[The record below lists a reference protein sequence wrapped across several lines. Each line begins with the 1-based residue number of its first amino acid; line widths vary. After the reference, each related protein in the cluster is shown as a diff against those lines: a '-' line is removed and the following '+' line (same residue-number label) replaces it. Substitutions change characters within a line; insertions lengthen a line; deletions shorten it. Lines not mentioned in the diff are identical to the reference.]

1 MLKMRNVKIIAHR
14 GYWKTES
21 EKNTMV
27 ALERAIDYGYGFE
40 TDLRDYGGKLVIS
53 HNPPK
58 GNEITVESVFEM
70 YSQKQSNVPLALNIK
85 ADGLQEMLAELL
97 VKYNINNYFFFDMS
111 VCDTLPYIS
120 QHLKIASRCSEY
132 ERDMPFYKN
141 STTVWV
147 DFFIDDSLVIP
158 EVERILKD
166 GKIACVV
173 SPELHGRDYSNVWN
187 QLKGIKKSNLYLCT
201 DYPEEADKF
210 FKEQ

>member
-97 VKYNINNYFFFDMS
+97 VKYNIHNYFFFDMS
-111 VCDTLPYIS
+111 VCDTFPYTS

-141 STTVWV
+141 STTVWI
-147 DFFIDDSLVIP
+147 DFFIDDSLVLP
-158 EVERILKD
+158 EVERVLKD

-187 QLKGIKKSNLYLCT
+187 QLKCIENPNLYLCT

-210 FKEQ
+210 FK

>member
-1 MLKMRNVKIIAHR
+1 MQNIKIIAHR
-14 GYWKTES
+14 GFWKTEL
-21 EKNTMV
+21 EKNTII
-27 ALERAIDYGYGFE
+27 ALERAIDCGYGFE
-40 TDLRDYGGKLVIS
+40 TDLRDSGGKLVIS
-53 HNPPK
+53 HNPPI

-70 YSQKQSNVPLALNIK
+70 YSQKQSNAPLALNVK
-85 ADGLQEMLAELL
+85 ADGLQEMLVELL

-120 QHLKIASRCSEY
+120 QHLKIASRRSEY

-201 DYPEEADKF
+201 DYPEEAAKF

>member
-1 MLKMRNVKIIAHR
+1 MQKIKIIAHR
-14 GYWKTES
+14 GYWKTEL
-21 EKNTMV
+21 EKNTMA
-27 ALERAIDYGYGFE
+27 ALERAIDCGYGFE
-40 TDLRDYGGKLVIS
+40 TDLRDCRGELVIS

-85 ADGLQEMLAELL
+85 ADGLQETIAELL
-97 VKYNINNYFFFDMS
+97 VKYNINNYFIFDMS
-111 VCDTLPYIS
+111 LCDTLLYIS
-120 QHLKIASRCSEY
+120 QHLKIASRRSEY
-132 ERDMPFYKN
+132 EKDMPFYKS

-173 SPELHGRDYSNVWN
+173 SPELHGRNYSNVWN
-187 QLKGIKKSNLYLCT
+187 QLKCIENPNLYLCT
-201 DYPEEADKF
+201 DYPEEAAKF

>member
-1 MLKMRNVKIIAHR
+1 MLNMRNIKIIAHR
-14 GYWKTES
+14 GYWKTGV

-173 SPELHGRDYSNVWN
+173 SPELHGRNYSNVWN
-187 QLKGIKKSNLYLCT
+187 QLKGIKKANLYLCT

>member
-1 MLKMRNVKIIAHR
+1 MIQNIKIIAHR
-14 GYWKTES
+14 GYWKTEL
-21 EKNTMV
+21 EKNTMI
-27 ALERAIDYGYGFE
+27 ALGRAIDCGYGFE

-53 HNPPK
+53 HNPPT
-58 GNEITVESVFEM
+58 GNEITVESVFKM

-97 VKYNINNYFFFDMS
+97 VKYNIDNYFFFDMS

-120 QHLKIASRCSEY
+120 QNFKIASRRSEY
-132 ERDMPFYKN
+132 EKEMPFYKN

-147 DFFIDDSLVIP
+147 DFFIDDSLVLP

-173 SPELHGRDYSNVWN
+173 SPELHGRDYSNLWN
-187 QLKGIKKSNLYLCT
+187 QLKCMDNSNLYLCT
-201 DYPEEADKF
+201 DYPGKAEIF
-210 FKEQ
+210 F